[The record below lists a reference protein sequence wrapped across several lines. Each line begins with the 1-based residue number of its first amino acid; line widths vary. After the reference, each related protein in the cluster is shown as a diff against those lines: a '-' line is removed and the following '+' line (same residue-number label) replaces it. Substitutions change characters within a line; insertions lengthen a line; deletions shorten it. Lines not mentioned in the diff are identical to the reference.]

1 MTTIENQLDF
11 YSDEIDVLRALVDE
25 TNQVYLSTISHL
37 THDLISEEELKEET
51 KKINKVL
58 RKKGKHLGI
67 TLQTAYIPG

>member
-11 YSDEIDVLRALVDE
+11 YSNEIDVLRALVDE
-25 TNQVYLSTISHL
+25 TNLVYLSTISHL

-58 RKKGKHLGI
+58 RKKGKQLGI

>member
-1 MTTIENQLDF
+1 MDF
-11 YSDEIDVLRALVDE
+11 YSNEIDVLRALVDE
-25 TNQVYLSTISHL
+25 INHVYLSTTSHL